1 MKTFT
6 HNVTRVKD
14 PDTGVWNELP
24 SISGKT
30 AYQYALDGGYT
41 GTEEEFKA
49 KMAAEYLTAAD
60 LDPYAKTEA
69 LSAPITEAEIREVCT
84 DVVDG
89 SGSIPIATKST
100 IGCVAVGAGLDVD
113 ENGVVSPS
121 VDYIMDQGTS
131 GDWVYRKWNSGIAE
145 LWSTVS
151 VPYANEYVCYK
162 KIDLPNECA
171 LTEIVCITATPNSDG
186 GNISQFLPTNVKAYA
201 KSISVIPVA
210 VHNSAGGWSSSFS
223 IPVSL
228 HIIAR
233 WK

>member
-69 LSAPITEAEIREVCT
+69 LSVAITSKEIDEICT

-100 IGCVAVGAGLDVD
+100 IGCVAVGDGLDVD
-113 ENGVVSPS
+113 ENGTVSLTPTEEVDFVV
-121 VDYIMDQGTS
+121 DQGTS
-131 GDWVYRKWNSGIAE
+131 DIWAYRKWNSGIAE
-145 LWSTVS
+145 LWGRYDTTSTS
-151 VPYANEYVCYK
+151 VAGTGLTHCGATFPFTFVEKPFVTANFGLTGIPAVGIRYV
-162 KIDLPNECA
+162 ESR
-171 LTEIVCITATPNSDG
+171 TT
-186 GNISQFLPTNVKAYA
+186 
-201 KSISVIPVA
+201 SVD
-210 VHNSAGGWSSSFS
+210 
-223 IPVSL
+223 
-228 HIIAR
+228 
-233 WK
+233 

>member
-69 LSAPITEAEIREVCT
+69 LSVAITSKEIDEICTPI
-84 DVVDG
+84 DDG
-89 SGSIPIATKST
+89 AGSIPIATKST
-100 IGCVAVGAGLDVD
+100 IGCVAVGDGLNVD
-113 ENGVVSPS
+113 ENGVVSLTPTGE
-121 VDYIMDQGTS
+121 VDFIVEQGTS
-131 GDWVYRKWNSGIAE
+131 GIWAYRKWNSGIAE
-145 LWSTVS
+145 CWGTFSETIKPYSANLCLTSRYTYPFTFVSTPVDTS
-151 VPYANEYVCYK
+151 SA
-162 KIDLPNECA
+162 KIGTGSGWQALSYGYTECFQA
-171 LTEIVCITATPNSDG
+171 VYQSSLNAESAVTAH
-186 GNISQFLPTNVKAYA
+186 VR
-201 KSISVIPVA
+201 VI
-210 VHNSAGGWSSSFS
+210 GK
-223 IPVSL
+223 
-228 HIIAR
+228 